1 MFEGL
6 WSGIAS
12 GIGSFSQLGAMHYA
26 NASGLTDKEMKEQ
39 READI
44 RKKEFQKKAIQ
55 YAIIGMITITIL
67 ILIARK
73 K

>member
-1 MFEGL
+1 MFQGL

-26 NASGLTDKEMKEQ
+26 NASGLTDKEMTER

-44 RKKEFQKKAIQ
+44 RKKAFQQKAIY
-55 YAIIGMITITIL
+55 YALIGVVVIVLLIL
-67 ILIARK
+67 ILRRK
-73 K
+73 